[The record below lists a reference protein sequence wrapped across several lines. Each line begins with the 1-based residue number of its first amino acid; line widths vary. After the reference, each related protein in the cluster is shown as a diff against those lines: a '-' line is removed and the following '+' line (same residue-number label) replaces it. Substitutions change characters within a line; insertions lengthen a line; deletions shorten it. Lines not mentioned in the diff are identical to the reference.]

1 MATVRYK
8 RDLKALEQRRRKGM
22 RMLARDV
29 MQAEVARELGVS
41 RQTVSNWERERLADA
56 QAWRRKP
63 LGRPAALDA
72 RQKRALAARLQRGA
86 IACGFPTE
94 LWTLQRIR
102 ALIER
107 DFGVRF
113 STANVWLLLRSLGF
127 SSQRPVGRAIQRD
140 EAAIRDWKQRRW
152 PALKK
157 SAAPRAA
164 RSSSSTSR
172 D

>member
-1 MATVRYK
+1 MRRPGGASRWAGPRHSMRGRRANWPSGCGAVR
-8 RDLKALEQRRRKGM
+8 
-22 RMLARDV
+22 
-29 MQAEVARELGVS
+29 S
-41 RQTVSNWERERLADA
+41 RADF
-56 QAWRRKP
+56 
-63 LGRPAALDA
+63 RP
-72 RQKRALAARLQRGA
+72 
-86 IACGFPTE
+86 E
-94 LWTLQRIR
+94 LWTLQRIG

-140 EAAIRDWKQRRW
+140 EAAILDWKKRRW

-157 SAAPRAA
+157 SVSAKAA